1 MQVTGCALYVAD
13 RYVGWQEATLNF
25 LASQFDSKT
34 RSFPATWVK
43 EVTEAVKVSGKAG
56 DMSDKALKQTVI
68 PFAKVKADEAQKGGA
83 QVRTLW
89 HNLLLKLARSG
100 VTFQTAGDTAGPVH
114 KIGPADI
121 CLESLHMLCW
131 GTFIFGRMCDVRSM
145 LANDR
150 FNRYWLYTSLPSW

>member
-1 MQVTGCALYVAD
+1 MQVTGCELYVAD

-43 EVTEAVKVSGKAG
+43 EVTEAVKASGKAG

-83 QVRTLW
+83 QVRTAW
-89 HNLLLKLARSG
+89 HTLLLQTASSG
-100 VTFQTAGDTAGPVH
+100 VTFQIAGVLLLLCMWLGLLTYALVHCICFAGQH
-114 KIGPADI
+114 
-121 CLESLHMLCW
+121 LSLW
-131 GTFIFGRMCDVRSM
+131 QDVRTV

-150 FNRYWLYTSLPSW
+150 FDRYWLYTSLPPW